1 MRYSL
6 SSVKT
11 AFSEP
16 RKLATE
22 LNRYAENGFEHR
34 TDSCYNKQGFDI
46 SDEDW
51 DNLVILDACRFD
63 TFRDK
68 GQQLPGELE
77 KRESKA
83 GATTEFL
90 RHNFQSRDFRD
101 TIYITA
107 NPQLHRHK
115 EEINVDFFQ
124 EYQVWIDNWAE
135 DYRTVK
141 PDVVTEKSLSVAEE
155 HPNKRLIIHYLQ
167 PHAPYIGPTGKEL
180 PKDYLNFWS
189 SFTAGEF
196 DLDLE
201 TAKQAYYENVEVVI
215 PHVERL
221 LNELQGKTVVTADHA
236 ELLGER
242 DKPIPIRRY
251 GHVAYTYIPE
261 LVEVPWLTYQNGDR
275 KEVIAENKSTEETDR
290 RVTEDTVKERLK
302 DLGYT

>member
-11 AFSEP
+11 AISQP
-16 RKLATE
+16 RKLAIE
-22 LNRYAENGFEHR
+22 LNRYAENGLKHR

-46 SDEDW
+46 LEEDW

-63 TFRDK
+63 TFRDRGK
-68 GQQLPGELE
+68 QLPGKLE

-83 GATTEFL
+83 GDTPEFL
-90 RHNFQSRDFRD
+90 RHNFQSRDLQD
-101 TIYITA
+101 TIYLTA
-107 NPQLHRHK
+107 NPQLHRNKK
-115 EEINVDFFQ
+115 EIDVDFFQ

-135 DYRTVK
+135 NYDTVK
-141 PDVVTEKSLSVAEE
+141 PNVVTEKTLSVAEE
-155 HPNKRLIIHYLQ
+155 YPNKRLIIHYLQ

-189 SFTAGEF
+189 SFTAGKF
-196 DLDLE
+196 DIDLE
-201 TAKQAYYENVEVVI
+201 TAKQAYSENVKIMI

-221 LNELQGKTVVTADHA
+221 LNNLQGKTVVTADHA

-251 GHVAYTYIPE
+251 GHAAYTYIPE

-275 KEVIAENKSTEETDR
+275 KDIIAEDKSTKDIEK
-290 RVTEDTVKERLK
+290 RVTEDTVKKRLK
-302 DLGYT
+302 DLGYA